1 MWTKF
6 YIQFTPCLVTPVD
19 FLVNPHPPLLVHVV
33 IACPHTKIKK
43 AKLFSKIDSSWSIFR
58 TILCLF
64 FREGDAIYYAFWKLF
79 LKGKLEENLD
89 GHRNAQC
96 QVCIV
101 RMVAKLCDCSFEL
114 FWCLDIQFWIGI
126 LGAKELSNLKNCWSN
141 IDPIDSSTMK
151 PKFFQIAFIKEIF
164 ECFDRW

>member
-1 MWTKF
+1 MPQFLFFCHPQKVRKRRGECHWTHLLCANKRCDEMVREIFIHAEVRSRERGHSTTMWTKF

-64 FREGDAIYYAFWKLF
+64 FREGDAIYYAF
-79 LKGKLEENLD
+79 
-89 GHRNAQC
+89 
-96 QVCIV
+96 
-101 RMVAKLCDCSFEL
+101 
-114 FWCLDIQFWIGI
+114 
-126 LGAKELSNLKNCWSN
+126 
-141 IDPIDSSTMK
+141 
-151 PKFFQIAFIKEIF
+151 
-164 ECFDRW
+164 